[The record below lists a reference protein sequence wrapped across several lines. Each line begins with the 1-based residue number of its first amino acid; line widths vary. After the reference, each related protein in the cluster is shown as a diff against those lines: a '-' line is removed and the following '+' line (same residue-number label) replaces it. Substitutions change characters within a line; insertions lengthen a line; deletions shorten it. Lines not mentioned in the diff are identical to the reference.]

1 MSAPA
6 AAAYDEPRPLT
17 GRALALT
24 ALALAAGTFMQV
36 LDTTIANVSIPTIA
50 GDLGVTSSQGSW
62 VITSFAVAN
71 GVSVP
76 LTAWLMGRFGP
87 AKTFIASVA
96 LFTIAS
102 FLCGIAWNLPSLLAF
117 RLLQGGVSG
126 PMIPGSLV
134 LLTSIFPRRQ
144 AAIAAA
150 VWSMTTMA
158 APVAGPI
165 LGGWISDNLTW
176 SWIFLIN
183 VPVGLVCVLLTWRGM
198 KGRDAPGRKLPVDR
212 VGLGLLVVWV
222 GALQVMLDTG
232 KDADWFASPTIVAL
246 ALVAA
251 VGFIAWV
258 IWEST
263 EASPMVDLS
272 IFRSRNFAIGVA
284 AFSLSYA
291 AFFANILLLPLWLQT
306 QLGYVATWA
315 GLVLAPAG
323 VLAVLM
329 APIGARFLGRV
340 DSRIT
345 ASAALGL
352 FAVACFMRAGLTP
365 DADFTALV
373 LPMFAQ
379 GVAMGIF
386 FTSMI
391 NLSMSGL
398 PPERTAA
405 ASSLLNFARITAGGF
420 AASVVTTLWERREAL
435 HQTRLAESL
444 GAQPGALDQTL
455 AQLGGLGASNG
466 SALAMVGRTAASQ
479 AYSFAAVDIF
489 WLSGW
494 IMLLII
500 PAIWF
505 ARRALPSGGMV
516 AAE

>member
-1 MSAPA
+1 MPA
-6 AAAYDEPRPLT
+6 QAQTQAEPRPLA
-17 GRALALT
+17 GMALALT
-24 ALALAAGTFMQV
+24 ALAVATGTFMQV

-50 GDLGVTSSQGSW
+50 GDLGVTSSQGAW

-71 GVSVP
+71 GISVP

-87 AKTFIASVA
+87 VKTFIASVA

-117 RLLQGGVSG
+117 RMLQGGVSG

-144 AAIAAA
+144 AGLAAA

-183 VPVGLVCVLLTWRGM
+183 VPVGVFCVLMSWRGL
-198 KGRDAPGRKLPVDR
+198 KGRDGPGRKLPVDR
-212 VGLGLLVVWV
+212 TGLGLLVLWV

-232 KDADWFASPTIVAL
+232 KDADWFSSPLIVAL
-246 ALVAA
+246 AAVAV

-263 EASPMVDLS
+263 DAQPMVDLS
-272 IFRSRNFAIGVA
+272 VFRSRNFAIGVA
-284 AFSLSYA
+284 GFSLGYA
-291 AFFANILLLPLWLQT
+291 ALFTNILLMPLWLQT

-323 VLAVLM
+323 VLAVAM
-329 APIGARFLGRV
+329 APIGARFLQKV

-345 ASAALGL
+345 ASVALAL
-352 FAVACFMRAGLTP
+352 FAAASFMRAELPP
-365 DADFTALV
+365 DAGFLALAT
-373 LPMFAQ
+373 PMIAQ
-379 GVAMGIF
+379 GVGMGIF
-386 FTSMI
+386 FTAMI
-391 NLSMSGL
+391 SLSMSGIS
-398 PPERTAA
+398 PAQTPA
-405 ASSLLNFARITAGGF
+405 ASSLLNFSRITAGGF
-420 AASVVTTLWERREAL
+420 AASATTTLWEQREAL
-435 HQTRLAESL
+435 HQSRLVEAL
-444 GAQPGALDQTL
+444 GTSPGVIDQTL
-455 AQLGGLGASNG
+455 AQLGRLGASPG
-466 SALAMVGRTAASQ
+466 SALAMIGRTTVSQ
-479 AYSFAAVDIF
+479 AYSAAAVDVF

-500 PAIWF
+500 PALWL
-505 ARRALPSGGMV
+505 ARRAQPNGAIV